1 MFRNFVYLAIIFTL
15 PMFGC
20 WSTVNHE
27 YSGGDGEEECEAP
40 EEDPCADIDAGS
52 IGGTG
57 QGCRPDPGYEDF
69 GGPCTDNSDCTGY
82 DRARCIPSSILGVIA
97 VPGGFCTACCDKAGE
112 DCATGLKCIG
122 YDDVYL
128 VCAATCTSDDQC
140 NVELGYACRPLN
152 EVTDNLVPDT
162 QTYCLP
168 DEEHQT
174 PDPNDP
180 EYDIQ
185 CDWPWLN

>member
-1 MFRNFVYLAIIFTL
+1 MFRKFFFVVIIATVPVL
-15 PMFGC
+15 GC
-20 WSTVNHE
+20 WDKVVHE
-27 YSGGDGEEECEAP
+27 YSCDDCQECTDST
-40 EEDPCADIDAGS
+40 EDPCAGMDAGS
-52 IGGTG
+52 IGGSG
-57 QGCRPDPGYEDF
+57 QGCRPDQGYEDF

-82 DRARCIPSSILGVIA
+82 ERARCVPSSILGVIA

-112 DCATGLKCIG
+112 ECATGINCIG

-128 VCAATCTSDDQC
+128 VCAATCTSDAQC
-140 NVELGYACRPLN
+140 RVEEGYACRPLN

-185 CDWPWLN
+185 CDWPWLE